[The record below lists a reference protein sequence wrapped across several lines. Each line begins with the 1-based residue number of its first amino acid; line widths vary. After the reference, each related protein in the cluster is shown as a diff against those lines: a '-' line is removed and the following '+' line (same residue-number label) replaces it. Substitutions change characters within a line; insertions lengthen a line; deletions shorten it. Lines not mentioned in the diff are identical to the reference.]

1 MPPSRRTVIS
11 TTLAAAA
18 SASAATA
25 PAKRFY
31 EQWDVFTQTRL
42 TGNPLAVFLDAT
54 GFTDA
59 QMLAIARE
67 TNLSETTFIFP
78 KEPGHRVRIF
88 TREQE
93 LPFAGHPTLGT
104 AAVLRAHT
112 GKDKITL
119 RLNAGEFTVEFD
131 KSGYGEMVQQ
141 DAVAAELHDVAAIA
155 PLLGLSLDD
164 FDTAY
169 PIQNLSTG
177 RPNLIVMLKSLVSL
191 GKAAVNWPAAAQYFA
206 DGDRQRGF
214 YLLTRE
220 VLNKQARVHARKPT
234 RGGDDPAT
242 GAAAGPAAAYLVRN
256 GIAKPNERV
265 LIEQGTEIG
274 RPSQIYVSADGL
286 RNIRVGGYC
295 VKAMEGSLLFG

>member
-1 MPPSRRTVIS
+1 MLT
-11 TTLAAAA
+11 AAAA
-18 SASAATA
+18 GVAAAA
-25 PAKRFY
+25 PASRRRY

-67 TNLSETTFIFP
+67 TNLSETTFVFP
-78 KEPGHRVRIF
+78 REKGDHRVRIF
-88 TREQE
+88 TPEQE

-104 AAVLRAHT
+104 AAVLRSHT
-112 GKDKITL
+112 GKDRITL

-141 DAVAAELHDVAAIA
+141 DAVAGETHEVAAIA
-155 PLLGLSLDD
+155 PLLGLTPDD
-164 FDTAY
+164 FDTQY

-177 RPNLIVMLKSLVSL
+177 RPNLILILKSLAAVA
-191 GKAAVNWPAAAQYFA
+191 KAQVNWPAAAQYFA
-206 DGDRQRGF
+206 SGDKQRGF

-220 VLNKQARVHARKPT
+220 VLDKQARVHTRKPT

-256 GIAKPNERV
+256 GLAKPDERV

-274 RPSQIYVSADGL
+274 RPSRIYVSADGL

-295 VKAMEGSLLFG
+295 VKAIEGTLLFD

>member
-1 MPPSRRTVIS
+1 MPPTRRSVLS
-11 TTLAAAA
+11 STLAAAA
-18 SASAATA
+18 AG

-54 GFTDA
+54 GFSDA

-78 KEPGHRVRIF
+78 REKGHRVRIF

-112 GKDKITL
+112 GKDQITL
-119 RLNAGEFTVEFD
+119 RLNAGEFPVVFE

-141 DAVAAELHDVAAIA
+141 DAVAAETHEVDAIA
-155 PLLGLSLDD
+155 PLLGLRPED
-164 FDTAY
+164 FDTQY

-177 RPNLIVMLKSLVSL
+177 RPNLIVMLKSLAAL
-191 GKAAVNWPAAAQYFA
+191 GKATVNWPAAAQYFA
-206 DGDRQRGF
+206 SGDRQRGF

-220 VLNKQARVHARKPT
+220 VLDRQCRVHARKPT

-256 GIAKPNERV
+256 AIAKPNERV
-265 LIEQGTEIG
+265 RIEQGTEIG
-274 RPSQIYVSADGL
+274 RPSVLYVSADGL

-295 VKAMEGSLLFG
+295 VKAMDGSLLLG